1 MKAVTLQRR
10 RNAGFTLLELIIA
23 TAVGSIVLLAVQ
35 TSFFGALR
43 LHDTTH
49 TRLDTDLGLQRA
61 LAIVRRDLAGLMLPG
76 GTLSGQLQTSN
87 FASTLG
93 DAYGERIS
101 PDLHTTSG
109 RIDGWNPF
117 SEAQRVAY
125 FLAPAQDSSGA
136 RDLVR
141 VVQRNLLPAQ
151 DDTGAPQVILRGVTA
166 AEMYFHDGTD
176 WTNAWDSEASATLPT
191 GLKFR
196 VTLANPDRSQPA
208 LAPFEIVVPVVVTTT
223 QTAADTAAAATP

>member
-1 MKAVTLQRR
+1 M
-10 RNAGFTLLELIIA
+10 
-23 TAVGSIVLLAVQ
+23 LLAIQ
-35 TSFFGALR
+35 SSFFGALR

-49 TRLDTDLGLQRA
+49 ARLDSDLGLQRA
-61 LAIVRRDLAGLMLPG
+61 LGIVRRDLAGVMLPG
-76 GTLSGQLQTSN
+76 GTLSGQFQTTN
-87 FASTLG
+87 FSSTLG

-109 RIDGWNPF
+109 RIDGWSSF

-151 DDTGAPQVILRGVTA
+151 DDTGVPQVILRGVTA
-166 AEMYFHDGTD
+166 AAMFFYDGSD
-176 WTNAWDSEASATLPT
+176 WTDAWDSEASSTLPT
-191 GLKFR
+191 GLKFQL
-196 VTLANPDRSQPA
+196 TLASPDRTQQA
-208 LAPFEIVVPVVVTTT
+208 QAPVEVVVPVVVTTT
-223 QTAADTAAAATP
+223 QTATDTAAAATP